1 MKKFASLLMAVLMM
15 CTILTA
21 MAIPA
26 FAEGEPTV
34 VEPDEYGDIILGV
47 YSGDFII
54 NEDCTVGMFDVG
66 ENVTLTIAPNA
77 KVTVTDVF
85 SNFGTLNVLGQ
96 LNVTSAY
103 SKTNSGTI
111 NVGCGGTIEGTIS
124 GTVNKGAHHYV
135 NSVCEYCNAPCPHT
149 NTEIETVTTTTK
161 TCKDCEKV
169 LDKHT
174 TTTSTHT
181 STASTLSE
189 GNLAIITA
197 VAGIA
202 VGLVGGLVIGKKK
215 KVKSEA

>member
-1 MKKFASLLMAVLMM
+1 
-15 CTILTA
+15 
-21 MAIPA
+21 
-26 FAEGEPTV
+26 
-34 VEPDEYGDIILGV
+34 
-47 YSGDFII
+47 
-54 NEDCTVGMFDVG
+54 MFDVG

-149 NTEIETVTTTTK
+149 NTKIETVTTTTK
-161 TCKDCEKV
+161 TCKDC
-169 LDKHT
+169 DKQT
-174 TTTSTHT
+174 TTTSTLT
-181 STASTLSE
+181 SSASTLSE